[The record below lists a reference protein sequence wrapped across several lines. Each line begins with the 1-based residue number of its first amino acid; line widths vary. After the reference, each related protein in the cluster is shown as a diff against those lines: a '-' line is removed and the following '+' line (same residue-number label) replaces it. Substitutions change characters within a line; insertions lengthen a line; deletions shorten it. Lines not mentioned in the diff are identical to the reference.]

1 MVFVEGSYVTPSGNP
16 YTSFLTGLPLS
27 SFALIVTE
35 SIAVFTSFVWFVILS
50 TVGGVVSDTITPEE
64 LLVEGAAL
72 PTLLVLDILLILDPD
87 KLTLLSINVPATN
100 GLEVLLSTTIMY
112 GELIFLSPIDIVPS
126 VLNTGLY
133 CEVTS
138 VLSTYSALPLSFKVV
153 ASFTL

>member
-1 MVFVEGSYVTPSGNP
+1 M
-16 YTSFLTGLPLS
+16 
-27 SFALIVTE
+27 
-35 SIAVFTSFVWFVILS
+35 ILS